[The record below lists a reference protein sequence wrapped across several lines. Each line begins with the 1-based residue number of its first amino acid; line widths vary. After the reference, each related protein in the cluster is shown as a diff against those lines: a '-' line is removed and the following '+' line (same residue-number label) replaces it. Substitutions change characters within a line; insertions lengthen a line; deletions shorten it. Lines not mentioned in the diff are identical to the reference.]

1 MRARGATGP
10 ASNTTTWWM
19 TDTDAAWEGD
29 MARAAA
35 LDTRITALDPELDHQ
50 RVVPF

>member
-1 MRARGATGP
+1 M
-10 ASNTTTWWM
+10 M
-19 TDTDAAWEGD
+19 TDTKRAADDAAWEGHL
-29 MARAAA
+29 ARAAA